1 MTGEPPDPSRAPV
14 HRRGGGP
21 GLWESLMWVSGF
33 HVAQTLAAALLILG
47 LVLAAFEGLPPDAAA
62 LVRVAREF
70 VNGNFGWL
78 MIAVTGSATLGA
90 LFLIVPAV
98 FWRLRPAP
106 REALGTHWPQPRQLV
121 LLAGAVLPLGILS
134 DELYRGASVWS
145 QHVGQWLVER
155 WPVLAEFSG
164 QFDTITLIQQ
174 QSEST
179 AYPLLLV
186 IVGLGPAIGEEVV
199 FRGLIGR
206 GLIARWG
213 MVGGVLL
220 TSLLFAAAHL
230 SPAHAI
236 ATLPIAVFLHVA
248 YLATGSIGAPIFVH
262 FLNNALSVTM
272 MKYSLG
278 QNVQVSLVLLV
289 WAALSVA
296 VTGALLL
303 RERAT
308 GSAAPSARRPTP
320 LLTLPPADSAS
331 ALSATPR
338 WLVIAAGSGVLGF
351 TCTFVASAAGG

>member
-1 MTGEPPDPSRAPV
+1 M
-14 HRRGGGP
+14 
-21 GLWESLMWVSGF
+21 
-33 HVAQTLAAALLILG
+33 
-47 LVLAAFEGLPPDAAA
+47 
-62 LVRVAREF
+62 
-70 VNGNFGWL
+70 
-78 MIAVTGSATLGA
+78 
-90 LFLIVPAV
+90 
-98 FWRLRPAP
+98 
-106 REALGTHWPQPRQLV
+106 HWPQPRQLV

-134 DELYRGASVWS
+134 DELYRAASAWT
-145 QHVGQWLVER
+145 QHVGGWLAAR

-213 MVGGVLL
+213 VAGGVLL
-220 TSLLFAAAHL
+220 TSLLFAAAHV

-272 MKYSLG
+272 LKYSLG
-278 QNVQVSLVLLV
+278 QQVQVSLGLLAT
-289 WAALSVA
+289 AAVSVA
-296 VTGALLL
+296 VTAALLL
-303 RERAT
+303 RERPAE
-308 GSAAPSARRPTP
+308 GVLLPARQSSLLLMPPSSDSVSS
-320 LLTLPPADSAS
+320 LP
-331 ALSATPR
+331 ATPR

-351 TCTFVASAAGG
+351 TCTFVAAAGG